1 MRPANAEFVEMVFER
16 VRRRGEA
23 DLELRGK
30 RRTAVVAR
38 ERRRDHLV
46 ARDEIREHRPPVVPG
61 AREAVDQDDLLA
73 RSRPVQGCRELR
85 HGTAAYRFG

>member
-1 MRPANAEFVEMVFER
+1 MRAANAEFVEMALER

-23 DLELRGK
+23 HLEVRGK
-30 RRTAVVAR
+30 RRTTVVAR

-46 ARDEIREHRPPVVPG
+46 ARDEVREHRPPVMPG

-73 RSRPVQGCRELR
+73 RSRAVQGCRELR
-85 HGTAAYRFG
+85 RGTAAYRFG